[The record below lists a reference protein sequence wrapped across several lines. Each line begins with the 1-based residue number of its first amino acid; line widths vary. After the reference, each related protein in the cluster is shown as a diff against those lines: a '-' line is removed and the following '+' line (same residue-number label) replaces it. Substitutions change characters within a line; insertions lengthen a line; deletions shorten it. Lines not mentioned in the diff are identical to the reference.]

1 MLSLPLKEV
10 GQPVHKCSTETWVQR
25 GKAMIVSHSN
35 IIWNPE
41 KGRMKTLNWLIR
53 ETVLEARWEPR
64 PGIQLLFGII
74 VGFPGGPVVKTPPAN
89 AGDIR
94 DVDLMAGLERSPGGG
109 NGNPFQYS
117 RLRNPMDRGAG
128 QATVQGSQR
137 SDTTERLSTH
147 IPIRSDD

>member
-10 GQPVHKCSTETWVQR
+10 GQPIHKCPAETWVPR
-25 GKAMIVSHSN
+25 GKATIASHSN

-41 KGRMKTLNWLIR
+41 KGRMKTLNWLTR
-53 ETVLEARWEPR
+53 ETVLEARREPR
-64 PGIQLLFGII
+64 PWIQPVFGITG
-74 VGFPGGPVVKTPPAN
+74 GFPGGAVVKTLPAN

-94 DVDLMAGLERSPGGG
+94 DVDLMAGLESSPGGG

-147 IPIRSDD
+147 TPVRSNN